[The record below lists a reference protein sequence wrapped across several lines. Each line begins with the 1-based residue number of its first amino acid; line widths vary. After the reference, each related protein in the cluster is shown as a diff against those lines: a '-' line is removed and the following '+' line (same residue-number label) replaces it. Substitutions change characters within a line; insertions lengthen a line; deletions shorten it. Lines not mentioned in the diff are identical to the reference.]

1 MRKLQYIGLKI
12 TINNNKRF
20 YMLFKNIKLEK
31 GIKSMQERNV
41 LAGMLATW
49 LTAFV
54 EAVEPVKWFL
64 LAALCLIIADAKFG
78 VEASRNRGEKIRKS
92 RAIRRTINKMIDYIC
107 WIMVASSVGAAFG
120 TPFGIPSIIDIAL
133 GYKLTASK
141 SCIFFSIIIFSLFAV
156 MVLPP
161 EIQREMKF

>member
-1 MRKLQYIGLKI
+1 
-12 TINNNKRF
+12 
-20 YMLFKNIKLEK
+20 
-31 GIKSMQERNV
+31 MQERNV

-107 WIMVASSVGAAFG
+107 WILVANSVGAAFG
-120 TPFGIPSIIDIAL
+120 TPFGIPIIPAIVLFVIYGCEINSCFNNYFEAR
-133 GYKLTASK
+133 GSK
-141 SCIFFSIIIFSLFAV
+141 FRINIFKWVKSKIPILE
-156 MVLPP
+156 P
-161 EIQREMKF
+161 EEKKESQNIENQK

>member
-1 MRKLQYIGLKI
+1 
-12 TINNNKRF
+12 
-20 YMLFKNIKLEK
+20 
-31 GIKSMQERNV
+31 MQERNV

-54 EAVEPVKWFL
+54 EVVEPVKWFL

-78 VEASRNRGEKIRKS
+78 VEAARNRGEKIRKS

-120 TPFGIPSIIDIAL
+120 TTFGIPILPAIVLFVIYGCEINSCFNNYFEAR
-133 GYKLTASK
+133 GSK
-141 SCIFFSIIIFSLFAV
+141 FRINIFKWIKGKVPVIE
-156 MVLPP
+156 P
-161 EIQREMKF
+161 EGKNDSKNIEDKK